1 MQIYF
6 SKQNYLRIKL
16 FVKLCSTILGNE
28 GRFEGKVVIV
38 TGASSGIGRAA
49 AIEFAKEGAH
59 VVITGQNSQRL
70 DVSIFNLN
78 LTPNFQT
85 LI

>member
-1 MQIYF
+1 MQINF
-6 SKQNYLRIKL
+6 SEQNYLRIKL
-16 FVKLCSTILGNE
+16 FVKLCSTILGLGHE

-59 VVITGQNSQRL
+59 VVITGQNLQRL
-70 DVSIFNLN
+70 DVQS
-78 LTPNFQT
+78 
-85 LI
+85 LISPKKTSL